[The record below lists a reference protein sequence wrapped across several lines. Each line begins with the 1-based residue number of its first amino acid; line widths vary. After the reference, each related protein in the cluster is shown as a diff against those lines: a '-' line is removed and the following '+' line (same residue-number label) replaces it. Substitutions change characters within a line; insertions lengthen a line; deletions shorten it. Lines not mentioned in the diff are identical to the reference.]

1 MSRLRFHQLTLIF
14 VIGVSI
20 FFITCRSKKAEIKR
34 VQGLPP
40 VEQITIPQLQEL
52 IKSNQGKITV
62 VNFWASWCQ
71 PCKDEMP
78 SLVKLQNKY
87 EDELHVLLLAI
98 DEVSL
103 VDSIIR
109 PLLQKSGVD
118 FISYIKEEGND
129 EEAINAM
136 NPEWSGPLP
145 TTFIYDEEGNQV
157 EMLIGEQPFERF
169 EAAVKKHLTD

>member
-1 MSRLRFHQLTLIF
+1 MKRISFYKLTFIVL
-14 VIGVSI
+14 VGVS
-20 FFITCRSKKAEIKR
+20 FLFIGCRSKKTATDR

-40 VEQITIPQLQEL
+40 VEQITIPKLHEL
-52 IKSNQGKITV
+52 IKANQGKITV

-71 PCKDEMP
+71 PCRDEMP
-78 SLVKLQNKY
+78 SLVKLKNNY
-87 EDELHVLLLAI
+87 EDELDVLLLAI

-109 PLLQKSGVD
+109 PLLQKAGVN

-145 TTFIYDEEGNQV
+145 TTFIYDEDGVQV
-157 EMLIGEQPFERF
+157 EMLIGEQTYGDFEL
-169 EAAVKKHLTD
+169 AVKKIM